1 MDFFVSILDACLEYG
16 TVEGTGEREGS
27 VGGEDEVVERANRR
41 ILWGDGGGS
50 EGFVM
55 VREYV
60 GSVCEGFVDERSGH
74 V

>member
-1 MDFFVSILDACLEYG
+1 M
-16 TVEGTGEREGS
+16 EGTGEGEGS
-27 VGGEDEVVERANRR
+27 VGVVGEVVERANRR

-55 VREYV
+55 VREYG
-60 GSVCEGFVDERSGH
+60 GSVGEGFVDERRGH